1 VKLGEAGELTRPGTV
16 YVAPDGQEMGIGAD
30 ARIRLAA
37 SRTPGSA
44 QPTIAHLFDSV
55 ADAYGPAVLA
65 ILLTGMGRDGA
76 AELGRLRRLGA
87 ETVAQDEASSVVF
100 GMPGEAVRLGA
111 AAYVLSPGEI
121 GNMIG
126 SLSDAPPGRS

>member
-1 VKLGEAGELTRPGTV
+1 
-16 YVAPDGQEMGIGAD
+16 MGIGFD
-30 ARIRLAA
+30 ARIRLATGWA
-37 SRTPGSA
+37 SKGA

-55 ADAYGPAVLA
+55 AEAYGPAALA

-76 AELGRLRRLGA
+76 AGLARLRRLGA

-111 AAYVLSPGEI
+111 AAYVLSPTEI
-121 GNMIG
+121 ASMIG
-126 SLSDAPPGRS
+126 SLADAPPERS